1 MRSTTLTAALL
12 AAGISAFSATAA
24 QAAEWQDFAV
34 GMRYGSNFSE
44 PGIDADVKKWIVNAT
59 YANGW
64 KYGGNF
70 FNIDALQSD
79 KNDPAAGTPP
89 QSGATEFYAVYRGQ
103 LSLAKTTG
111 TQLGLPFVR
120 DASLYFGG
128 DLSTKNTQFAPR
140 VRKWLVGP
148 AINFDVPGFWDVAV
162 VARGEHNH
170 NGIVGKNV
178 QFDTTW
184 GVSTAWLIAVPA
196 ARGKFTGYFDVVGP
210 KGKDGFGDET
220 KTELHGNAYFMVDA
234 GSFFDKKDTVFVG
247 VGYEYWKNK
256 FGASSAVPGS
266 KQSTPMIAVEFHL

>member
-1 MRSTTLTAALL
+1 MTACAIGATLVAAFAAPTAS
-12 AAGISAFSATAA
+12 AAD
-24 QAAEWQDFAV
+24 WQDFAV
-34 GMRYGSNFSE
+34 GARYGSNFSE
-44 PGIDADVKKWIVNAT
+44 PGIDADIKKVIGNLS

-70 FNIDALQSD
+70 FNVDILQSD
-79 KNDPAAGTPP
+79 HNDPAAGPGS
-89 QSGATEFYAVYRGQ
+89 QSGATEFYAIYRGQ

-111 TQLGLPFVR
+111 TKLGLPFVR

-128 DLSTKNTQFAPR
+128 DLSTKNTAFAPR

-148 AINFDVPGFWDVAV
+148 ALNFDVPGFWDLAV

-178 QFDTTW
+178 RFDTTW
-184 GVSTAWLIAVPA
+184 GVSTAWLIKVPA
-196 ARGKFTGYFDVVGP
+196 ARGRFTGYFDVIGP

-220 KTELHGNAYFMVDA
+220 KTELHGNAYFLVDV
-234 GSFFDKKDTVFVG
+234 GSFFDKKDTVFAG

-256 FGASSAVPGS
+256 FGANPPTPGTQ
-266 KQSTPMIAVEFHL
+266 QSTPMIAVEFHL